1 MGQIYAT
8 TDSLDL
14 LAAVR
19 AARTAIASG
28 EVIVMPTDTVYGI
41 AADAF
46 SASAVQRL
54 LDAKGRTRATPP
66 PVLVANHET
75 LDALAENVHPLA
87 RELFERFAP
96 GPLTVILQARG
107 SLQLDLGETNGTV
120 ALRIPDSRLARELL
134 KETGPLA
141 VSSANK
147 HGEPAATTAEEA
159 LEALGEV
166 VGVFLDGGP
175 AGGEPSTIVDAT
187 PLTRGE
193 PARIV
198 RQGALSRELIEEV
211 LGDKLAAIDAPE
223 PETVVEPAAG
233 AEAETQT
240 PTRPESAADTAP
252 EPTDTEAIGAAETI
266 GDPEAGAETQGVSD
280 DGAQPSQRPS
290 PAEHES

>member
-46 SASAVQRL
+46 SAQAVQRL

-87 RELFERFAP
+87 RQLFERFAP

-107 SLQLDLGETNGTV
+107 SLQWDLGDTNGTV

-159 LEALGEV
+159 LAALGDD

-175 AGGEPSTIVDAT
+175 AGGEASTIVDAT

-198 RQGALSRELIEEV
+198 RQGALSRALIEEV
-211 LGDKLAAIDAPE
+211 LGDKLAPVDPVE
-223 PETVVEPAAG
+223 PAGDPSQETVALSSPAAEPAEETPSRSEPAAG
-233 AEAETQT
+233 
-240 PTRPESAADTAP
+240 
-252 EPTDTEAIGAAETI
+252 
-266 GDPEAGAETQGVSD
+266 
-280 DGAQPSQRPS
+280 
-290 PAEHES
+290 HES

>member
-46 SASAVQRL
+46 SAAAVQRL

-87 RELFERFAP
+87 RQLFERFAP

-107 SLQLDLGETNGTV
+107 SLQWDLGDTNGTV

-147 HGEPAATTAEEA
+147 HGEPAATTAQEA
-159 LEALGEV
+159 LQTLGEV

-193 PARIV
+193 PARVV

-211 LGDKLAAIDAPE
+211 LGDKLAALDAPPANPE
-223 PETVVEPAAG
+223 PVAVVEPVA
-233 AEAETQT
+233 
-240 PTRPESAADTAP
+240 
-252 EPTDTEAIGAAETI
+252 AAEEESNLEAKTAASDI
-266 GDPEAGAETQGVSD
+266 ESGGDAATPA
-280 DGAQPSQRPS
+280 AQHPSS
-290 PAEHES
+290 TEHES

>member
-87 RELFERFAP
+87 RQLFERFAP

-107 SLQLDLGETNGTV
+107 SLQWDLGETNGTV

-147 HGEPAATTAEEA
+147 HGEPAATTAQEA
-159 LEALGEV
+159 LDALGEV

-211 LGDKLAAIDAPE
+211 LGDKLAAVDAPNAIPE
-223 PETVVEPAAG
+223 PEPVAAPPAAVEG
-233 AEAETQT
+233 EGT
-240 PTRPESAADTAP
+240 PES
-252 EPTDTEAIGAAETI
+252 ETETETETVASDI
-266 GDPEAGAETQGVSD
+266 EAVSD
-280 DGAQPSQRPS
+280 PGTPAAQRPS
-290 PAEHES
+290 STEHES